1 MCVNFRHRADAASAL
16 VDEIRRGGGGA
27 IAVAGDVASEADVCR
42 LFDAAEQAFGSV
54 SGLVN
59 NAGILAPASLLADM
73 DLDRWNSTIATNLTG
88 VFLCAREAVRRMAR
102 SRGGAGGAIV
112 NISSM
117 AAVLGAAHEFTD
129 YAAAKGAVDA
139 LTIGLAKEVASDG
152 VRVNAVRAGLIET
165 EIHAASG
172 VDRLAEL
179 VSSVP
184 MQRSGTPDEV
194 AGAIAWL
201 LSDAASYCCG
211 TTITVS
217 GGR

>member
-1 MCVNFRHRADAASAL
+1 MAL
-16 VDEIRRGGGGA
+16 VEDIRGLGGTA
-27 IAVAGDVASEADVCR
+27 IAVAGDVASESDVHR
-42 LFDAAEQAFGSV
+42 LFDSAEHAFGRV

-59 NAGILAPASLLADM
+59 NAGILSPTSRLADM
-73 DLDRWNSTIATNLTG
+73 ELERWNATIAVNLTG

-112 NISSM
+112 NVSSM

-129 YAAAKGAVDA
+129 YAAAKGAVDT
-139 LTIGLAKEVASDG
+139 LTIGLAKEVAPDGIRVNG
-152 VRVNAVRAGLIET
+152 VRPGLIET

-172 VDRLAEL
+172 ADRIAKL

-184 MQRSGTPDEV
+184 IQRAGTPDEV
-194 AGAIAWL
+194 ASVIAWL

-211 TTITVS
+211 TTVNVS